1 LLEKDDVTS
10 RITAIRLIEERR
22 ITTAFAQLK
31 KGLED
36 SDADVRKAALDA
48 FGQVAS
54 IDELPMLLGF
64 LGQVKNQ
71 EDLEALQK
79 VLKSACTRMPKDDAA
94 TETVKIF
101 SASPRPTQLFL
112 LELLAEIGGQKAL
125 ETVES
130 YAWGN
135 DIPLKDKATE
145 VLGQWRWQDDVDLV
159 ADACLKLAK
168 EASDDRY
175 KIRGLRAYIRLARQF
190 NMPEEKR
197 LAMTKQMF
205 DLATRDDDKILVFDV
220 YSRYPSANMLAAAL
234 SHIDAPAF
242 REKAC
247 EAAVIIGEKT
257 TGKSEPVAAAMK
269 TVLEKSTN
277 ADMKARAQRVL
288 DRQ

>member
-36 SDADVRKAALDA
+36 SDANVRKAALDA

-64 LGQVKNQ
+64 LGQVKNL
-71 EDLEALQK
+71 EDLEALQR
-79 VLKSACTRMPKDDAA
+79 VLKSACTRMPKDNAA
-94 TETVKIF
+94 AETVKIF
-101 SASPRPTQLFL
+101 SASPRPIQLFL
-112 LELLAEIGGQKAL
+112 LELLAEIGGRKAL

-135 DIPLKDKATE
+135 DVPLKDKASE

-159 ADACLKLAK
+159 ANACLKLAK

-205 DLATRDDDKILVFDV
+205 ELATRDADKILVFEV
-220 YSRYPSANMLAAAL
+220 YSRYPSANMLTAAL

-247 EAAVIIGEKT
+247 EAAVLIGERT
-257 TGKSEPVAAAMK
+257 TDKSEPVAAAMK
-269 TVLEKSTN
+269 VVLEKGTDT
-277 ADMKARAQRVL
+277 DMKARAQRVL